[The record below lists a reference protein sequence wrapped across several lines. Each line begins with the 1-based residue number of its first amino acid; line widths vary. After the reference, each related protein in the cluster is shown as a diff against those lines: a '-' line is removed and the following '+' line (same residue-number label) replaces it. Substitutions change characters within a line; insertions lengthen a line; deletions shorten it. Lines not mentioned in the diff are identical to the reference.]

1 MSDMSDRERSRSPS
15 RSPRRERSRSR
26 SQSPRQARDI
36 EEDDKRIKAFV
47 GGLPWKIEDPDLR
60 ESMWC
65 DYRTR
70 GA

>member
-26 SQSPRQARDI
+26 SLSPRNQRDI

-47 GGLPWKIEDPDLR
+47 GGLPWKIEDHDLR
-60 ESMWC
+60 ESM
-65 DYRTR
+65 
-70 GA
+70 